1 MSIQPRDRLIV
12 ALDVSSAEEARG
24 LVKRLGNVVGFY
36 KIGYQLAYSGGLP
49 LARELADS
57 GKQVFLDLKLHD
69 IPNTVEKGTEAV
81 AKLGATFLTVHAY
94 KPTLKAAVAGR
105 GGSTLKILGVT
116 VLTSW
121 DEADVEGAGYRLGL
135 EALIRQRALDTREAG
150 GDGVIV
156 SGREAGLVRS
166 AVGHN
171 LLIVTPGIRPKGAAT
186 GDQKRAVTPAEAI
199 RLGVDYMVVGR
210 PITAAGDPVAS
221 ARAIQAE
228 IAKAEEA
235 RTTGAVM

>member
-1 MSIQPRDRLIV
+1 MEIAPSSRLIV
-12 ALDVSSAEEARG
+12 ALDVSSPEAAKG
-24 LVKRLGNVVGFY
+24 LVKRLGETVSFY

-49 LARELADS
+49 LVRELADQ

-69 IPNTVEKGTEAV
+69 IPNTVEKGAEAA

-94 KPTLKAAVAGR
+94 KPTLRAAVAGR
-105 GGSTLKILGVT
+105 GGSALKILGVT

-121 DEADVEGAGYRLGL
+121 DEADVEGAGYGLKL

-156 SGREAGLVRS
+156 SAREAGLVRS
-166 AVGHN
+166 AAGRD
-171 LLIVTPGIRPKGAAT
+171 LLIVTPGIRPAGTVA
-186 GDQKRAVTPAEAI
+186 GDQKRAVTPGEAI

-210 PITAAGDPVAS
+210 PITAASDPVAA
-221 ARAIQAE
+221 ARAIQSE
-228 IAKAEEA
+228 ILVALSE
-235 RTTGAVM
+235 RSR